1 MALQPYAFRPMT
13 TADLVSVRRR
23 LANAHVSEWWGD
35 PQEQFAL
42 VSGDLDHRS
51 MQQFVV
57 ELGAYPFAYL
67 QCYDPA
73 AWPNHG
79 FGDLPIGAHGID
91 QFIGEVDMIGRGHGS
106 ALIRVFVDDLLTAGT
121 PRVVTDPDPANTR
134 AIRAY
139 EKAGFRQERPVTT
152 PDGDALL
159 MVRDPMVRNR

>member
-1 MALQPYAFRPMT
+1 MALTSYGFRSMT
-13 TADLVSVRRR
+13 AADLPSVRRW
-23 LANAHVSEWWGD
+23 LARPHVAQWWGD
-35 PQEQFAL
+35 PDEQYAL
-42 VSGDLDHRS
+42 VSGDLDHPS
-51 MQQFVV
+51 MDQFIV
-57 ELGAYPFAYL
+57 ELDTHPFAYL
-67 QCYDPA
+67 QCYDPT

-79 FGDLPIGAHGID
+79 FGDLPAGARGID
-91 QFIGEVDMIGRGHGS
+91 QFIGEEDMIGRGHGS
-106 ALIRVFVDDLLTAGT
+106 ALIRAFVDDLLTAGT